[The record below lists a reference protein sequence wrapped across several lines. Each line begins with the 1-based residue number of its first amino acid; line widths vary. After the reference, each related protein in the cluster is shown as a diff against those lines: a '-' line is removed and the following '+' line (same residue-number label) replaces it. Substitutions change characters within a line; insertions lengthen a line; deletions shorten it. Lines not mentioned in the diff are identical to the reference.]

1 MQLCSIRRNSRVIKK
16 QLIFKGVSEVVG
28 VEDLGLL
35 ALVDIEGERQIT
47 ITCDGEMLRQFSWR
61 IHHLP
66 VVGRLLPEVLW
77 QALSSHVGENAFEI
91 LITDIIDGQYR
102 AILRNIAT
110 GDTVSVRASDA
121 ILLAYISKL
130 PIYIEEQLFAM
141 QSVPYRENSRGMAM
155 PLNALSREML
165 DNALD
170 SAIKSENYEM
180 ASYIRDELK
189 RREKSINDGIMPSQK

>member
-61 IHHLP
+61 IYHLP

-77 QALSSHVGENAFEI
+77 QALSSHVGENVFEI

-102 AILRNIAT
+102 ATLRNIAT

-130 PIYIEEQLFAM
+130 PIY
-141 QSVPYRENSRGMAM
+141 
-155 PLNALSREML
+155 
-165 DNALD
+165 NALD